1 MGDWRSGSAT
11 PLHGEGRRFKSYIT
25 HQLIKL
31 VYFFEKTKKLNKINK
46 FFILDF

>member
-25 HQLIKL
+25 HQ
-31 VYFFEKTKKLNKINK
+31 INK
-46 FFILDF
+46 NK